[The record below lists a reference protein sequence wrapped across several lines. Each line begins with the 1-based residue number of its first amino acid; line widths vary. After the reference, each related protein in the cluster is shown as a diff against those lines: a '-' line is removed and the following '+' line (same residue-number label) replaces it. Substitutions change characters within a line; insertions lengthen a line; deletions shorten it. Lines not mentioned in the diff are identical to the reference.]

1 MIIMQRSNLKITKE
15 LSGLVVLLMLL
26 TCMLS
31 PASAQES
38 SSTSLDVDV
47 QKYEPYPAEIGQYVD
62 VWIKVENF
70 RSGQSDDVSIRLVPE
85 YPLSLDSENNAIKNI
100 GILSPGTASV
110 QEYRLYVDE
119 NAKPGT
125 ASFDVYYRGD
135 SDSTWLKDTFEMKVG
150 STTFESRG
158 TLELEETTADPGVF
172 TPGDTGTISFTLTNT
187 ATQNTI
193 TFEGKDYDTNARI
206 QSAFLSG
213 SDNIL
218 VTSSE
223 QDAGIIGPGNS
234 VTLTFNVEIPDDTPD
249 GTYYLDLSVLGNSHA
264 YNNNW
269 RVPVT
274 VDSSA
279 LKMIPSK
286 PLTLVNGEGKVQFD
300 VANLHQNTLSSVS
313 VRPEAEGVRFSPAE
327 YFIGTMKPDELF
339 TIEFTAVVENEEALT
354 PLNLTAEYRNGF
366 NEHSNTEEIGSFDIT
381 EENDGN
387 TTTTAAAF
395 GLVAV
400 AGSSLFVYR
409 KKKQDKIQE

>member
-1 MIIMQRSNLKITKE
+1 MKITKE
-15 LSGLVVLLMLL
+15 LPALVALLMLL
-26 TCMLS
+26 TCMLT
-31 PASAQES
+31 PVSAQES
-38 SSTSLDVDV
+38 SATSIDVDV

-85 YPLSLDSENNAIKNI
+85 YPLSLDSEKNAIKNI
-100 GILSPGTASV
+100 GILSPGSASV

-125 ASFDVYYRGD
+125 ASFDVYYRGNGE
-135 SDSTWLKDTFEMKVG
+135 STWLKDTFGMKVG

-172 TPGDTGTISFTLTNT
+172 SPGDTGTVSFTLTNT

-193 TFEGKDYDTNARI
+193 TFEGKDYDNNARI
-206 QSAFLSG
+206 QSASLSG
-213 SDNIL
+213 SDCIL

-223 QDAGIIGPGNS
+223 QDSGIIGPGNS
-234 VTLTFNVEIPDDTPD
+234 VTLTFNVEVPEDTTD
-249 GTYYLDLSVLGNSHA
+249 GIYYLDLSVLGNSHA

-269 RVPVT
+269 RVPFT

-300 VANLHQNTLSSVS
+300 VANLHPNTLSSVS
-313 VRPEAEGVRFSPAE
+313 VRPEAEGIRFSPEE

-339 TIEFTAVVENEEALT
+339 TIEFTAVMEDEEALT

-366 NEHSNTEEIGSFDIT
+366 NEHSKTEEIGGFDRT
-381 EENDGN
+381 EENDGS

-395 GLVAV
+395 GLVVV
-400 AGSSLFVYR
+400 AGSTLFVYR
-409 KKKQDKIQE
+409 KKKQDQNQE

>member
-1 MIIMQRSNLKITKE
+1 MQRNNLKLTKE
-15 LSGLVVLLMLL
+15 LPALVILLMLL
-26 TCMLS
+26 SCMLG
-31 PASAQES
+31 PASAQENS
-38 SSTSLDVDV
+38 ATSLDVDV

-110 QEYRLYVDE
+110 KEYRLYVDE

-125 ASFDVYYRGD
+125 ASFDVYYRSD

-172 TPGDTGTISFTLTNT
+172 SPGDTGTISFKLTNT
-187 ATQNTI
+187 AKQNTI

-206 QSAFLSG
+206 QSASISG
-213 SDNIL
+213 SESII

-234 VTLTFNVEIPDDTPD
+234 VTLTFNVEVPEDTPD
-249 GTYYLDLSVLGNSHA
+249 GTYYLDLTIIGNSHA

-286 PLTLVNGEGKVQFD
+286 PMTLVNGEGKVQFD
-300 VANLHQNTLSSVS
+300 VANLHPNTLSSVS
-313 VRPEAEGVRFSPAE
+313 VRPEAEGIRFSPEE

-339 TIEFTAVVENEEALT
+339 TIEFTAVMEDEEALT

-366 NEHSNTEEIGSFDIT
+366 NEHSNTEEIGDFDIT

-387 TTTTAAAF
+387 TATTATAF

-400 AGSSLFVYR
+400 AGSTLFVYR
-409 KKKQDKIQE
+409 KKKQGKYQE